1 MPNSYGLQDCKFI
14 NVVPPAAIVNNG
26 SFTTAEID
34 TAGYNYLTVVWQL
47 GATDIAMTALKVT
60 ESDTA
65 GSNHADVTGLVFG
78 TSTLPAEDG
87 GATSALPSATNDNG
101 VFTFYINLEGRKR
114 YIDITA
120 TAGNGVSGT
129 YASCLAILSNAS
141 GAVNTATLR
150 GNTANLIK

>member
-14 NVVPPAAIVNNG
+14 NVTSPAAITNNG

-34 TAGYNYLTVVWQL
+34 TAGYNYLTIVWQL

-65 GSNHADVTGLVFG
+65 GSNHSDVTGLVFG

-101 VFTFYINLEGRKR
+101 LFVFYINLEGRKR
-114 YIDITA
+114 YIDVTA
-120 TAGNGVSGT
+120 TAGNGVAGT
-129 YASCLAILSNAS
+129 YASGLAILSNAS

-150 GNTANLIK
+150 GAVANLIK